1 MASEPRAAAVD
12 PVALDLVLGEVCEG
26 AEDDDDEVLLTEC
39 TSVLTQVTLAV
50 GNSTCSDDGVPVEFS
65 ATESKV
71 ARRWGGSSV
80 SSTGGGPELLD
91 CGSVEV
97 VVCNLP
103 EKGVSHPLILVRQDR
118 ANTTPPVV
126 VEDGFLSMVPNNS
139 HPLVSDGCTV
149 EGRHPV

>member
-50 GNSTCSDDGVPVEFS
+50 GNSTCSDDGRVPVEFS

-80 SSTGGGPELLD
+80 SSTGGGPELLVG
-91 CGSVEV
+91 GSVEV
-97 VVCNLP
+97 VVCPRLLS
-103 EKGVSHPLILVRQDR
+103 G
-118 ANTTPPVV
+118 
-126 VEDGFLSMVPNNS
+126 DGISRKKVYPT
-139 HPLVSDGCTV
+139 H
-149 EGRHPV
+149 

>member
-26 AEDDDDEVLLTEC
+26 AEDDGDEVLLTEC

-71 ARRWGGSSV
+71 ALRWGGSSV
-80 SSTGGGPELLD
+80 SSTGGGPELLVG
-91 CGSVEV
+91 GSVEV
-97 VVCNLP
+97 VVCPKLLS
-103 EKGVSHPLILVRQDR
+103 G
-118 ANTTPPVV
+118 
-126 VEDGFLSMVPNNS
+126 DGISRKKVYPT
-139 HPLVSDGCTV
+139 H
-149 EGRHPV
+149 